1 MVRGIESSV
10 AELGWAER
18 RAGFSPSALGRT
30 ILRIVDLLPAWSYDS
45 GLPEPSGVFQ
55 PDFLIAIRAL
65 VNVHH
70 SIYAQLPPQGNY
82 FEALVEEAF
91 RWVKRPFTPVGRTGG
106 NLAGPDLI
114 VEDRKV
120 SLKTETGL
128 STHPWLIN
136 ITKLCTTEK
145 DPWEAR
151 ALIERV
157 LAHLSRYDI
166 ILMLRAI
173 WERPLIHYQLLE
185 IAIDTL
191 RLMASAEF
199 RAVGRRTGR
208 RSFGADVLREGEP
221 IFHVHFDGSD
231 GKCQIRGLRVQDC
244 VMLLEWDVVI
254 SEPYSHLPDL
264 RKTNQ

>member
-1 MVRGIESSV
+1 VIRCLLPESS
-10 AELGWAER
+10 G
-18 RAGFSPSALGRT
+18 
-30 ILRIVDLLPAWSYDS
+30 I
-45 GLPEPSGVFQ
+45 FQ

-70 SIYAQLPPQGNY
+70 SIYPQLPPQGNY

-91 RWVKRPFTPVGRTGG
+91 RWIKKPFTPVSRTGG

-128 STHPWLIN
+128 GTHPELIS
-136 ITKLCTTEK
+136 ITKLCTTER
-145 DPWEAR
+145 DPWEAN
-151 ALIERV
+151 ALIERA
-157 LAHLSRYDI
+157 LAHLSKYDI

-173 WERPLIHYQLLE
+173 WKRPLIHYQLLE
-185 IAIDTL
+185 IAVDTL
-191 RLMASAEF
+191 KLIGSADLQ
-199 RAVGRRTGR
+199 AVGRRATR
-208 RSFGADVLREGEP
+208 VSLGADVYREGQR

-231 GKCQIRGLRVQDC
+231 GKCQVGRLHIREC
-244 VMLLEWDVVI
+244 VMLLEWDIAV

-264 RKTNQ
+264 RNTSQ